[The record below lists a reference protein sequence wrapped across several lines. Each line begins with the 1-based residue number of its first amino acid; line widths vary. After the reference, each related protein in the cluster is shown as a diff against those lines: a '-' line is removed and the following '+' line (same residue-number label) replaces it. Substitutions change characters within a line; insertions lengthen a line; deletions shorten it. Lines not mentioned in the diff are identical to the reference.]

1 MGNTVYKFD
10 KRERKVNNVKLE
22 LISQIAE
29 FLTND
34 SENEIFDVDITK
46 KEREI
51 DFKFGENEY
60 TLALIQHRKNKG

>member
-22 LISQIAE
+22 LVSQIAE

-34 SENEIFDVDITK
+34 SENEIFDVNITK